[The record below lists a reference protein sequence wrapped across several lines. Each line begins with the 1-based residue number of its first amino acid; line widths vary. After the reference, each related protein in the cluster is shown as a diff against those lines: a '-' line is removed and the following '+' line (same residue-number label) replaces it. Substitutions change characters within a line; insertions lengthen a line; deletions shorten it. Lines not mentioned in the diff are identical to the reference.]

1 MVTKASVISIFVPRP
16 VTDLGMF
23 GVLAH
28 NFINCS
34 PKMVDI
40 VVILLFAT
48 NTISAVLAYLLGS
61 KCTRIKCCGCEIDR
75 VVDGAPPEGPE
86 P

>member
-1 MVTKASVISIFVPRP
+1 M
-16 VTDLGMF
+16 DL
-23 GVLAH
+23 
-28 NFINCS
+28 
-34 PKMVDI
+34 

-75 VVDGAPPEGPE
+75 VVDGVPPEGDTV
-86 P
+86 